1 MPSSFVGKGL
11 VNCLVLLTT
20 IFLDRAKRSNEHAEI
35 MTIGGLDFTSR
46 DAKVLDRS
54 IKEDLLTAIEN
65 VDHVLELVAIMNVLV
80 LLRSKED
87 R

>member
-1 MPSSFVGKGL
+1 
-11 VNCLVLLTT
+11 
-20 IFLDRAKRSNEHAEI
+20 